1 MIATLERKNTVSMP
15 YSEFQVFRTRAE
27 ELDISQK
34 IELITF
40 LVQSLN
46 QEQKKENSVKKES
59 ILSLQGIF
67 KESDND
73 ENLKNLYMSEKY
85 GL

>member
-1 MIATLERKNTVSMP
+1 MPYAEFQMIRTKAATLDV
-15 YSEFQVFRTRAE
+15 
-27 ELDISQK
+27 SQK

-46 QEQKKENSVKKES
+46 QATNKES
-59 ILSLQGIF
+59 HVIKDSVLSLQGVF
-67 KESDND
+67 KDFESD
-73 ENLKNLYMSEKY
+73 ENLKTLHMSEKY

>member
-1 MIATLERKNTVSMP
+1 MP
-15 YSEFQVFRTRAE
+15 YAEFQTLRAKAAI
-27 ELDISQK
+27 LDVSQK

-40 LVQSLN
+40 LVQSLSQVTN
-46 QEQKKENSVKKES
+46 KETSVIKDS
-59 ILSLQGIF
+59 VLSLKGIF
-67 KESDND
+67 KDSECD